1 MRLGLIPESV
11 LDRVMLAFGVGP
23 PPAMT
28 EAYAPLHARA
38 IVAATEM
45 GVFDAL
51 AGRGRSAAEVA
62 SACGMDERAAGQLL
76 NFLVSMRYLRYRRG
90 AYELAKQ
97 TRRWMLEDADGGIRD
112 LILMKRLEWRWI
124 DGLEGYLRTGE
135 PANVHGTMSPDDW
148 QTYQRGMRAQASV
161 GAANLARLLPIP
173 KGAREML
180 DIGGSHGYWSVVL
193 CRRHPDLRATVL
205 DLPDAV
211 AHATPL
217 LEREGM
223 GDRVVLRAGD
233 ALRDDIGTDAY
244 DVVLMF
250 SLVHHFD
257 EATNRR
263 LVSRAAAALRPGGR
277 LIILEPLRARPGGGQ
292 QGAFFDLYF
301 GLTSESG
308 TWTMDEM
315 RGWQVEAGLVPR
327 AEPLP
332 LRFVKD
338 FGLAIAD
345 KPAGPGQ
352 GSLS

>member
-1 MRLGLIPESV
+1 M
-11 LDRVMLAFGVGP
+11 LDRVMLALGVAP

-45 GVFDAL
+45 GVFEAL
-51 AGRGRSAAEVA
+51 AGGGRSAAEVA
-62 SACGMDERAAGQLL
+62 SACGMDARATEQLL
-76 NFLVSMRYLRYRRG
+76 NFLVSMRYLRYRQG
-90 AYELAKQ
+90 AYELTKQ
-97 TRRWMLEDADGGIRD
+97 TRRWLLKGEGGIRD
-112 LILMKRLEWRWI
+112 LVLMKRLEWRWI
-124 DGLEGYLRTGE
+124 EGLEAYLRTGE
-135 PANVHGTMSPDDW
+135 PANVHATMSPGDW
-148 QTYQRGMRAQASV
+148 QTYQRGMRAQANV
-161 GAANLARLLPIP
+161 GAPNLARLLPIP

-211 AHATPL
+211 AHAAPL

-223 GDRVVLRAGD
+223 GDRVTLRAGD
-233 ALRDDIGTDAY
+233 ALNDDIGTDAY
-244 DVVLMF
+244 DVILMF

-257 EATNRR
+257 DVTNRR
-263 LVSRAAAALRPGGR
+263 LVARAAAALRPGGR
-277 LIILEPLRARPGGGQ
+277 MIILEPLRAKPRDGQ

-315 RGWQVEAGLVPR
+315 RAWQVEAGLAPR
-327 AEPLP
+327 SEPFP
-332 LRFVKD
+332 LRFIKD

-345 KPAGPGQ
+345 KPA
-352 GSLS
+352 LVV

>member
-1 MRLGLIPESV
+1 VRLGLIPESV
-11 LDRVMLAFGVGP
+11 LDRLMLAFGVAP

-28 EAYAPLHARA
+28 ETYAPLHARA
-38 IVAATEM
+38 IVTATEM

-51 AGRGRSAAEVA
+51 AGDGRSAAEVA
-62 SACGMDERAAGQLL
+62 SACGMDPRATEQLL
-76 NFLVSMRYLRYRRG
+76 NFLVSMRYLRFRHG
-90 AYELAKQ
+90 AYELSKHA
-97 TRRWMLEDADGGIRD
+97 RRWLLEHGEGGIRD
-112 LILMKRLEWRWI
+112 LVLMKRLEWRWI
-124 DGLEGYLRTGE
+124 EGLEGYLRTGV
-135 PANVHGTMSPDDW
+135 PANVHGTMSPEDW
-148 QTYQRGMRAQASV
+148 QTYQRGMRAQANV
-161 GAANLARLLPIP
+161 GASNLARLLPIP

-193 CRRHPDLRATVL
+193 CRRHPNLRATVL

-211 AHATPL
+211 AHAAPL

-233 ALRDDIGTDAY
+233 ALTDDIGTDAY
-244 DVVLMF
+244 DVVLLF

-257 EATNRR
+257 AETNRR

-277 LIILEPLRARPGGGQ
+277 MIILEPLRSKPGGGQ

-308 TWTMDEM
+308 TWTLDEM
-315 RGWQVEAGLVPR
+315 RGWQLDAGLAPR
-327 AEPLP
+327 SQPFP
-332 LRFVKD
+332 MQFIKD

-345 KPAGPGQ
+345 KPDARQ
-352 GSLS
+352 

>member
-1 MRLGLIPESV
+1 VRLGLIPESV
-11 LDRVMLAFGVGP
+11 LDRVMLAFGAGP

-51 AGRGRSAAEVA
+51 AKGGRSAAEVA
-62 SACGMDERAAGQLL
+62 SACGLDARATEQLL
-76 NFLVSMRYLRYRRG
+76 NLLVTMRYLHYRRV

-97 TRRWMLEDADGGIRD
+97 TRRWMLQDADDGIRD

-124 DGLEGYLRTGE
+124 DGLEDYLRTGV

-148 QTYQRGMRAQASV
+148 QTYQRGMRAQANV
-161 GAANLARLLPIP
+161 GAPNLARLLPIP
-173 KGAREML
+173 RGAREML

-211 AHATPL
+211 AHAAPL

-233 ALRDDIGTDAY
+233 ALTDDIGSDAY

-250 SLVHHFD
+250 ALVHHFD

-263 LVSRAAAALRPGGR
+263 LVGRAAAALRPGGR
-277 LIILEPLRARPGGGQ
+277 LIILEPLRAKPGAGQ

-315 RGWQVEAGLVPR
+315 RGWQVEAGLAPR
-327 AEPLP
+327 SEPFP

-345 KPAGPGQ
+345 KPATGY
-352 GSLS
+352 

>member
-1 MRLGLIPESV
+1 MIPESV

-38 IVAATEM
+38 LVAATEM

-51 AGRGRSAAEVA
+51 AGGGRSAAEVA
-62 SACGMDERAAGQLL
+62 SACRKDPRATEQLL
-76 NFLVSMRYLRYRRG
+76 NFLVTMRYLRYRRH
-90 AYELAKQ
+90 AYELTRQ
-97 TRRWMLEDADGGIRD
+97 TRRWMLQDTDRGIRD
-112 LILMKRLEWRWI
+112 LVLMKRLEWSWI
-124 DGLEGYLRTGE
+124 EGLEAYLRTGE
-135 PANVHGTMSPDDW
+135 PANVHGTMSRDDW
-148 QTYQRGMRAQASV
+148 QAYQRGMRAQANV
-161 GAANLARLLPIP
+161 GAPNLARLLPIP
-173 KGAREML
+173 RGAREML

-193 CRRHPDLRATVL
+193 CRRHPGLRATVL

-211 AHATPL
+211 AHAAPL

-233 ALRDDIGTDAY
+233 ALTDDIGTDAY

-263 LVSRAAAALRPGGR
+263 LVARAAAALRPGGR
-277 LIILEPLRARPGGGQ
+277 MIILEALRPRPGGGQ
-292 QGAFFDLYF
+292 LGAFFDLYF

-308 TWTMDEM
+308 TWTLDEM
-315 RGWQVEAGLVPR
+315 RDWQVAAGLTPR
-327 AEPLP
+327 PQPFP
-332 LRFVKD
+332 LRFISEV
-338 FGLAIAD
+338 GLAIAD
-345 KPAGPGQ
+345 KP
-352 GSLS
+352 

>member
-11 LDRVMLAFGVGP
+11 LDRIALAFGAGP

-51 AGRGRSAAEVA
+51 ASDGRSAAEVA
-62 SACGMDERAAGQLL
+62 SACGMDPRATEQLL
-76 NFLVSMRYLRYRRG
+76 NLLVSMRYVAYRSR
-90 AYELAKQ
+90 AYRLTRR
-97 TRRWMLEDADGGIRD
+97 TRRWMLADAEGGIRD
-112 LILMKRLEWRWI
+112 LVLMKRLEWRWI
-124 DGLEGYLRTGE
+124 EGLEGYLRTGA
-135 PANVHGTMSPDDW
+135 PANVHGTMSPEDW
-148 QTYQRGMRAQASV
+148 QTYQRGMRAQANV
-161 GAANLARLLPIP
+161 GAPNLARLLPIP

-193 CRRHPDLRATVL
+193 CRRHPNLRATVL

-211 AHATPL
+211 THAAPL

-223 GDRVVLRAGD
+223 GDRVVLRAGN
-233 ALRDDIGTDAY
+233 ALTDDIGTDAY
-244 DVVLMF
+244 DVVLLF

-263 LVSRAAAALRPGGR
+263 LVARAAAALRPGGR
-277 LIILEPLRARPGGGQ
+277 MIILEPLRSKPGGGQ
-292 QGAFFDLYF
+292 LGAFFDLYF

-308 TWTMDEM
+308 TWTLDEI
-315 RGWQVEAGLVPR
+315 RSWQVDAGLVPR
-327 AEPLP
+327 AQPFL
-332 LRFVKD
+332 LRLVKD
-338 FGLAIAD
+338 VGLAIAD
-345 KPAGPGQ
+345 KPR
-352 GSLS
+352 

>member
-1 MRLGLIPESV
+1 LIPESV
-11 LDRVMLAFGVGP
+11 LDRIMLALGVGP
-23 PPAMT
+23 PPAMI
-28 EAYAPLHARA
+28 EAYAPLYARA
-38 IVAATEM
+38 IVTATEM

-51 AGRGRSAAEVA
+51 AGGGRSASEVA
-62 SACGMDERAAGQLL
+62 SACRMDPRATEQLL
-76 NFLVSMRYLRYRRG
+76 NFLVTMRYLRYRRD
-90 AYELAKQ
+90 AYELTSQ
-97 TRRWMLEDADGGIRD
+97 TRRWMLQDSDGGIRD
-112 LILMKRLEWRWI
+112 LILMKRLEWRWM
-124 DGLEGYLRTGE
+124 DGLEGYLRTGV

-148 QTYQRGMRAQASV
+148 QAYQRGMRAQANV
-161 GAANLARLLPIP
+161 GAPNLARLLPIP
-173 KGAREML
+173 NGAREML

-205 DLPDAV
+205 DLPNAV

-223 GDRVVLRAGD
+223 GDRVALRAGD
-233 ALRDDIGTDAY
+233 ALTDDIGTNAY

-250 SLVHHFD
+250 SLVHHFT

-263 LVSRAAAALRPGGR
+263 LVARATAALRPGGR
-277 LIILEPLRARPGGGQ
+277 LIILEPLRAKPGGGQ

-315 RGWQVEAGLVPR
+315 RDWQVGAGLVPR
-327 AEPLP
+327 SEPFP

-345 KPAGPGQ
+345 KPAIGD
-352 GSLS
+352 

>member
-1 MRLGLIPESV
+1 M
-11 LDRVMLAFGVGP
+11 LDRVMLALGVAP

-45 GVFDAL
+45 GVFEAL
-51 AGRGRSAAEVA
+51 AGGGRSAAEVA
-62 SACGMDERAAGQLL
+62 SACGMDARATEQLL
-76 NFLVSMRYLRYRRG
+76 NFLVSMRYLRYRQG
-90 AYELAKQ
+90 AYELTKQ
-97 TRRWMLEDADGGIRD
+97 TRRWLLKGEGGIRD
-112 LILMKRLEWRWI
+112 LVLMKRLEWRWI
-124 DGLEGYLRTGE
+124 DGLEGYLRTGV

-148 QTYQRGMRAQASV
+148 QVYQRGMRAQASI

-211 AHATPL
+211 AHAAPL

-233 ALRDDIGTDAY
+233 ALKDDIGTDAY
-244 DVVLMF
+244 DVVLLF

-277 LIILEPLRARPGGGQ
+277 MFILEPLRAKPRGGQ

-315 RGWQVEAGLVPR
+315 RDWQVAAGLVLRP
-327 AEPLP
+327 EPFP
-332 LRFVKD
+332 LRFFKD

-345 KPAGPGQ
+345 KPAVRA
-352 GSLS
+352 

>member
-1 MRLGLIPESV
+1 VRLGLIPESV

-51 AGRGRSAAEVA
+51 AGGERSAAEVA
-62 SACGMDERAAGQLL
+62 SACGMDARASEQLL

-90 AYELAKQ
+90 GYELSRQA
-97 TRRWMLEDADGGIRD
+97 RRWLLKEGEGGIRD

-124 DGLEGYLRTGE
+124 EGLEGYLRTGV
-135 PANVHGTMSPDDW
+135 PANVHGTMSPEDW

-161 GAANLARLLPIP
+161 GAPMLARLLPIP
-173 KGAREML
+173 KGARDLL

-193 CRRHPDLRATVL
+193 CRRHPNLRATVL

-211 AHATPL
+211 AHAAPL

-233 ALRDDIGTDAY
+233 ALTDDIGTDAY

-257 EATNRR
+257 ESTNRR

-277 LIILEPLRARPGGGQ
+277 MIILEPLRAEPGGGQ

-308 TWTMDEM
+308 TWTLDEM
-315 RGWQVEAGLVPR
+315 RTWQVEAGLEPR
-327 AEPLP
+327 SQPFP
-332 LRFVKD
+332 MRFVKD

-345 KPAGPGQ
+345 KPAVRD
-352 GSLS
+352 

>member
-1 MRLGLIPESV
+1 MRLGLIPETL
-11 LDRVMLAFGVGP
+11 LDRVMLAFGVGA

-51 AGRGRSAAEVA
+51 TGGGRSAAEVA
-62 SACGMDERAAGQLL
+62 SARGMDARATGQLL
-76 NFLVSMRYLRYRRG
+76 NFLVSMRYLRYRDG
-90 AYELAKQ
+90 AYELSGH
-97 TRRWMLEDADGGIRD
+97 TRRWLLADREDGIRD
-112 LILMKRLEWRWI
+112 LILMKRLEWRWME
-124 DGLEGYLRTGE
+124 GLEDYLRSGV
-135 PANVHGTMSPDDW
+135 PANVHGTMSTDDW
-148 QTYQRGMRAQASV
+148 QAYQRGMRAQANI
-161 GAANLARLLPIP
+161 GASNLARLLPIP
-173 KGAREML
+173 TGARDMI

-193 CRRHPDLRATVL
+193 CRRHPDLCATVL

-211 AHATPL
+211 AQSAPL

-233 ALRDDIGTDAY
+233 ALTDDIGTDAY

-257 EATNRR
+257 AAMNRR

-277 LIILEPLRARPGGGQ
+277 ILILEPLRGKPGGGQ

-308 TWTMDEM
+308 TWTLEEM
-315 RGWQVEAGLVPR
+315 HDWQREAGLVPR
-327 AEPLP
+327 PAPFP
-332 LRFVKD
+332 LRLVKD
-338 FGLAIAD
+338 FGLAVAD
-345 KPAGPGQ
+345 KPAVRA
-352 GSLS
+352 